1 MTTRL
6 LSFVGLSLCITGSV
20 WAQGMQRSIMPP
32 PTSIFPASSLQGSVA
47 STGPRWSS
55 QKKTQ
60 TDNGSS
66 KTTQTD
72 NGSSLSSTETVI
84 IKIGNTATYA
94 PFDTML
100 GHLTNTAEAHTQNL
114 NRIVEG
120 KAEGQDKLINR
131 LSERYKKS
139 PSQRKRIAVNAA
151 KRGKETIL
159 SNARKPA
166 ETAAKGAKFLSTL
179 GTVLNILDFVS
190 VAAQGAAYLAEGDTT
205 GAAGVM
211 AGEITKKTSEGIGAF
226 TGSFFVPVAGSIAGA
241 MAGNEVWERNIK
253 PEIEKREQTLREAE
267 YLHAKLNKPWL
278 KHQQFIDST
287 GSVRDL
293 EDDQYVE
300 RGSGLVRRR
309 TPEEQAGFERA
320 EYTQWRNKK
329 TWEQINKDHAD
340 GKIDDE
346 RLAELQVSYAGRSLV
361 DPWQPSG
368 LSFVELPTPSSK
380 EEPIAKPSQTE
391 LIAEIT
397 PIQLTASGSTTE
409 SIEGYT
415 ILTNLEFAFWNLGNY
430 SPEHNK
436 AILKI
441 TSSHDETLV
450 LVGTFSGGPNGTL
463 RFSHEG
469 EIQTF
474 QVRNGTHLIAEVERL
489 SSDGSEIET
498 VTLTLPL
505 SNPSAFADWP
515 KNLQ

>member
-1 MTTRL
+1 MTPRL

-47 STGPRWSS
+47 STGPRWPS
-55 QKKTQ
+55 Q
-60 TDNGSS
+60 

-72 NGSSLSSTETVI
+72 NGSSLSSVEKGI
-84 IKIGNTATYA
+84 IKTVDTATYA
-94 PFDTML
+94 PVDTAL
-100 GHLTNTAEAHTQNL
+100 GHLTNTAEAHAQNL
-114 NRIVEG
+114 NGIVEG
-120 KAEGQDKLINR
+120 TISKEQKGIDKLA
-131 LSERYKKS
+131 ERYKNS
-139 PSQRKRIAVNAA
+139 PSKRKQIDVRAA
-151 KRGKETIL
+151 KRGMETNV
-159 SNARKPA
+159 SKVRKPA
-166 ETAAKGAKFLSTL
+166 ETAAKGASFLSTL
-179 GTVLNILDFVS
+179 GTALKILDVVS
-190 VAAQGAAYLAEGDTT
+190 VAAQGVAYLAEGDTT

-211 AGEITKKTSEGIGAF
+211 AGEITKKTSEGIGAI
-226 TGSFFVPVAGSIAGA
+226 TGSFFVPVVGSIGGA
-241 MAGNEVWERNIK
+241 ALGNEAWERAIK
-253 PEIEKREQTLREAE
+253 PEIEKREQALREAE

-340 GKIDDE
+340 GKIDDK
-346 RLAELQVSYAGRSLV
+346 RLAELQVSYANRSLV

-368 LSFVELPTPSSK
+368 LSFVEQPTPR
-380 EEPIAKPSQTE
+380 SQEE
-391 LIAEIT
+391 LIAGIN

-436 AILKI
+436 AVLKI
-441 TSSHDETLV
+441 TSSHDETVV

-463 RFSHEG
+463 SFSHEG

-515 KNLQ
+515 KELR